1 VGGNGANGG
10 SVILQTNCMHVDDIN
25 TDFITN
31 ELWVDNDISH
41 TYWTEAGVYV
51 GTGSSGGIFNTT
63 APQYYWADKRP
74 NGLYVEHDSGTGY
87 TYGSQ
92 TTARVSAVPGTPT
105 SWSAS
110 VGPWSGT
117 STSNFSAPSHSMQ
130 TGTESTNNNS
140 HSYGASTSLTYLN
153 TTGSWVGG
161 WTASSG
167 SSSVYKQPSNNN
179 LNVSWAAGNT
189 YHSLNDGQG
198 VQC

>member
-1 VGGNGANGG
+1 VKKSLHVLIVAIAYLLTSSLAIHSASASTYICSPSTGNHCYGIADWSVGGNGANGG

-92 TTARVSAVPGTPT
+92 TTARVSAVPFH
-105 SWSAS
+105 A
-110 VGPWSGT
+110 
-117 STSNFSAPSHSMQ
+117 NRYRINQ
-130 TGTESTNNNS
+130 
-140 HSYGASTSLTYLN
+140 
-153 TTGSWVGG
+153 
-161 WTASSG
+161 
-167 SSSVYKQPSNNN
+167 Q
-179 LNVSWAAGNT
+179 
-189 YHSLNDGQG
+189 
-198 VQC
+198 